1 MAELDGQVRQDEHA
15 QQQVAA
21 TGAPAPGLL
30 SPRPLSPRK
39 AAILDHADR
48 FAAERAGWRDKAA
61 FFHGED
67 ECYLR
72 FLIPPGSRVLE
83 IGCGLG
89 DTLASLQ
96 PSYGV
101 GIDFSEAQIAIAR
114 TRHPNLT
121 FISGDA
127 EDAATLSAVNGP
139 FDVILVL
146 DTIGSL
152 DDCQQ
157 FIEQLHPLCTRETR
171 LVIGY
176 FSHLWYPLLK
186 AAEAMGL
193 RMPQPEQNVLSPA
206 DLRNLAVLADFD
218 PVKSE
223 QRVLSPLRLAGIGRF
238 ANRFLSVLPGLRA
251 LSLRHY
257 LVSRSMRCVSDDVRS
272 ATVVVPARNERGNI
286 EPAVQRIAAFC
297 SDIEII
303 FIEGHSKD
311 GTYEEMERVRAAFPG
326 HDIKLM
332 RQPGKGKADAVF
344 TAFDAAR
351 GDVLM
356 ILDADLTMPP
366 EQLPKFFEAL
376 RSGKGEFINGSRLVY
391 PMDEGAMRFLNL
403 IANKTFSYLFS
414 WLLNQRYTDT
424 LCGTKVLRR
433 SDYIRLK
440 AGKAYFGDFDPFGDF
455 DLIFGASKLNLKS
468 IDLPI
473 RYAAR
478 SYGETQ
484 ISRFRHGWMLLKM
497 VVFAFFKIKA
507 I

>member
-1 MAELDGQVRQDEHA
+1 M
-15 QQQVAA
+15 
-21 TGAPAPGLL
+21 
-30 SPRPLSPRK
+30 SNPLPPRK
-39 AAILDHADR
+39 AAILDHADKLAR
-48 FAAERAGWRDKAA
+48 DRVGWREKNA
-61 FFHGED
+61 FFHAED
-67 ECYLR
+67 ERYLR

-83 IGCGLG
+83 IGCGVG
-89 DTLASLQ
+89 DTLARLE

-101 GIDFSEAQIAIAR
+101 GIDFSREQIGVAR
-114 TRHPNLT
+114 QRHPGLV
-121 FISGDA
+121 FVEGDA
-127 EDAATLSAVNGP
+127 EDPETIRAAGGP
-139 FDVILVL
+139 FDFILVL

-152 DDCQQ
+152 DDCQK
-157 FIEQLHPLCTRETR
+157 FIAQLQPLCTRQTR

-186 AAEAMGL
+186 LAETLGL
-193 RMPQPEQNVLSPA
+193 RMPQPDQNVLSPA
-206 DLRNLAVLADFD
+206 DLRNLAALADFD

-223 QRVLSPLRLAGIGRF
+223 QRVLSPAALLGLGRF
-238 ANRFLSVLPGLRA
+238 LNRFVSVLPGIRA

-257 LVSRSMRCVSDDVRS
+257 LVARSLRAGSEQVTSV
-272 ATVVVPARNERGNI
+272 TVVVPARNERGNI
-286 EPAVQRIAAFC
+286 EPAVRRLPDFC
-297 SDIEII
+297 QDIELI
-303 FIEGHSKD
+303 FIEGHSQD
-311 GTYEEMERVRAAFPG
+311 GTFEEMERVQKAFPG
-326 HDIKLM
+326 KDIKVM

-376 RSGKGEFINGSRLVY
+376 QSGKGEFINGSRLVY
-391 PMDEGAMRFLNL
+391 PLDEGAMRFLNL
-403 IANKTFSYLFS
+403 IANKIFSYLFS

-433 SDYIRLK
+433 TDYLRLK

-455 DLIFGASKLNLKS
+455 DLIFGASKLNLRS
-468 IDLPI
+468 VDLPI

-478 SYGETQ
+478 TYGETQ

>member
-1 MAELDGQVRQDEHA
+1 MAPV
-15 QQQVAA
+15 
-21 TGAPAPGLL
+21 
-30 SPRPLSPRK
+30 PRK
-39 AAILDHADR
+39 AAIRAHVDAM
-48 FAAERAGWRDKAA
+48 AGTRAGWRERNAY
-61 FFHGED
+61 FHRED
-67 ECYLR
+67 ERYLR
-72 FLIPPGSRVLE
+72 FLIPPGARVLD
-83 IGCGLG
+83 IGCGIG

-101 GIDFSEAQIAIAR
+101 GIDFSGAQLAIAR
-114 TRHPNLT
+114 QRHPDLH
-121 FISGDA
+121 FIEGDA
-127 EDAATLSAVNGP
+127 EESATLAAAAGP
-139 FDVILVL
+139 FDFILVL

-152 DDCQQ
+152 DDCQA
-157 FIEQLHPLCTRETR
+157 FIERLHPLCTRQTR

-176 FSHLWYPLLK
+176 FSHLWYPALK
-186 AAEAMGL
+186 LAEALGL
-193 RMPQPEQNVLSPA
+193 RMKQPDQNVLSPG
-206 DLRNLAVLADFD
+206 DLRNLATLANFD

-223 QRVLSPLRLAGIGRF
+223 QRLLLPVWLFGIGRF
-238 ANRFLSVLPGLRA
+238 VNRFLSVLPGLRA

-257 LVSRSMRCVSDDVRS
+257 LVARSLHCASGEVSSV
-272 ATVVVPARNERGNI
+272 TVVIPARNERGNI
-286 EPAVQRIAAFC
+286 EPAVQRVGDFC

-303 FIEGHSKD
+303 FIEGHSRD
-311 GTYEEMERVRAAFPG
+311 GTFEEMERVKAAFPG
-326 HDIKLM
+326 KDIKVM

-344 TAFDAAR
+344 TAYDVAR

-366 EQLPKFFEAL
+366 EQLPKFYEAL
-376 RSGKGEFINGSRLVY
+376 ASGKGEFINGSRLVY
-391 PMDEGAMRFLNL
+391 PLDEGAMRFLNL
-403 IANKTFSYLFS
+403 IANKAFSYLFS

-424 LCGTKVLRR
+424 LCGTKVMRR
-433 SDYIRLK
+433 TDYLRLK

-468 IDLPI
+468 VDLPI

-478 SYGETQ
+478 TYGETQ